1 MKTTSTIPDLVTVYR
16 FVELLEIL
24 PVSRGSEAVRRRLDG
39 AATGGGSSAL
49 TSGSSGRTG
58 GSSGL
63 VGSAR
68 LAQDLLCRKV
78 EVSIFRAR
86 PKKVLLFRA
95 EKFSVISGRKNPA
108 HDHPTGR
115 IGP

>member
-1 MKTTSTIPDLVTVYR
+1 VAVAAPS
-16 FVELLEIL
+16 
-24 PVSRGSEAVRRRLDG
+24 PVV
-39 AATGGGSSAL
+39 AAAA
-49 TSGSSGRTG
+49 R

-68 LAQDLLCRKV
+68 LAQDLLCRNV

-86 PKKVLLFRA
+86 PKKVLLFRV